1 MASPNRGGGG
11 RDRIS
16 ELPDGV
22 IGHVL
27 SFLPTKEAARAAA
40 LARSWRHKFA
50 YVHTISFVEY
60 VAPFRGDD
68 YTFYLNAG
76 DRRSKNGAF
85 LDDVNA
91 ALLCRRRCAGDRN
104 AAPRA
109 FRVHFGGYYDWDG
122 PVVSQWLSHLLRRS
136 GPELHLDLRLQL
148 TVMGEHYAGEPDHHG
163 GAGSETDDR
172 CPVPYSRDVADMFT
186 LPVSLFSCVAIR
198 TLCLGGCDL
207 DPPEIIRLPLLETLL
222 LSSISELDCGGIQRL
237 ISCCPRL
244 IDLTLESCDT
254 FTITVLDKHLRRLA
268 IRCCHTLVSVTVDAS
283 ELREFEYRGAVPAE
297 SLVTLHG
304 GCKISSCHI
313 GFCGKK
319 VRNGDFS
326 QFKMFLEQFTATRHL
341 HLVSTHLGSDI
352 ESESFTGFPWFPSL
366 WKLELTGYL
375 HRGSIEAVT
384 RILERAPRIEIL
396 TMFMKSSK
404 DVWVHPHE
412 LSDELTVP
420 NVPIPCLE
428 KRVREI
434 NLVHY
439 QGHEAQRRMAKLLF
453 CNARILERACVVFP
467 RAPWDLQT
475 LKKEIERWVV
485 NRSAETIFL

>member
-11 RDRIS
+11 RDRLS

-27 SFLPTKEAARAAA
+27 SFLPTKEAARAAV

-91 ALLCRRRCAGDRN
+91 ALLCRRRCTGDRN

-163 GAGSETDDR
+163 GAVSEADDR
-172 CPVPYSRDVADMFT
+172 CPVPYNHYVADMFT
-186 LPVSLFSCVAIR
+186 LPVSLFSSVAIR

-237 ISCCPRL
+237 ISCCPHL
-244 IDLTLESCDT
+244 VDLTLEWCDT
-254 FTITVLDKHLRRLA
+254 LTITVLDKHLRRLA

-304 GCKISSCHI
+304 ARKISSCHI

-326 QFKMFLEQFTATRHL
+326 RFRMFLEQFTATRHL

-352 ESESFTGFPWFPSL
+352 ESESLTGFPS
-366 WKLELTGYL
+366 
-375 HRGSIEAVT
+375 
-384 RILERAPRIEIL
+384 
-396 TMFMKSSK
+396 
-404 DVWVHPHE
+404 
-412 LSDELTVP
+412 
-420 NVPIPCLE
+420 
-428 KRVREI
+428 
-434 NLVHY
+434 
-439 QGHEAQRRMAKLLF
+439 
-453 CNARILERACVVFP
+453 
-467 RAPWDLQT
+467 
-475 LKKEIERWVV
+475 
-485 NRSAETIFL
+485 